1 MSRNGT
7 LLIGAIG
14 LGALLTVGGQAVFS
28 QVSSSQP
35 ASRARVEY
43 LCLDQRSER
52 WSMHGPG
59 MTFEGD
65 HADFARRLNIKPG
78 DAMHQGTLNKLTADA
93 LNKLAADG
101 WELVATNATA
111 LQYTQHVTF
120 IFRRGR

>member
-1 MSRNGT
+1 MSRKT
-7 LLIGAIG
+7 ILSIGAVG
-14 LGALLTVGGQAVFS
+14 FGVLLAVGGQAVFS
-28 QVSSSQP
+28 QVLSSQP
-35 ASRARVEY
+35 VSRARVEY
-43 LCLDQRSER
+43 LCLDQRSDR

-78 DAMHQGTLNKLTADA
+78 DALQQGTLNKLTADA